1 MSDTTADV
9 MPQPASSAPRPA
21 PGAPRPYHFPKFER
35 RALANGVRIVVAPVH
50 KLPLVTA
57 IALVDAGAAL
67 DPEGREGL
75 AQLTA
80 RALTEGTASSP
91 GEALTDRV
99 ERLGTSLEA
108 SADWDTALVQLTV
121 ASSRLAEAVR
131 LLGEVLR
138 EPAFAERE
146 VGRLRA
152 ERLAELLALK
162 TEPRGLADEMF
173 DRFTYAP
180 SARYARPEG
189 GSEASVSALGRAEV
203 AHFYGEHYQPSR
215 TTIVIAGDVTADE
228 AERVVAAAFGDW
240 RERDA
245 TAATAAAGAAARGA
259 PPQREVAKHAVTARH
274 PSDAARTA
282 SPPPPAVDTPARL
295 TRAVHLVA
303 NADAPQS
310 ELRIGHVGVPRLH
323 PDYFAIVVMNAILG
337 GLFSS
342 RVNLNLREAHA
353 YTYGAHSA
361 YDWRRAA
368 GPFVVSSAVKS
379 DVTDAAA
386 REVLFEI
393 DRLRAE
399 PVSAD
404 ELSLAT
410 SYLDGV
416 FPIRYETTAAIAVAL
431 ANLVLYGMPDD
442 YFDRYREHIRALTA
456 DDVLRAA
463 RDHLHPDRL
472 QVVVVGDPATVRA
485 PLEALG
491 IGPLAAYDADGA
503 PIG

>member
-189 GSEASVSALGRAEV
+189 GSEASVSALGRAEC
-203 AHFYGEHYQPSR
+203 P
-215 TTIVIAGDVTADE
+215 
-228 AERVVAAAFGDW
+228 RV
-240 RERDA
+240 R
-245 TAATAAAGAAARGA
+245 
-259 PPQREVAKHAVTARH
+259 PQRR
-274 PSDAARTA
+274 D
-282 SPPPPAVDTPARL
+282 
-295 TRAVHLVA
+295 
-303 NADAPQS
+303 
-310 ELRIGHVGVPRLH
+310 
-323 PDYFAIVVMNAILG
+323 
-337 GLFSS
+337 S
-342 RVNLNLREAHA
+342 RRV
-353 YTYGAHSA
+353 
-361 YDWRRAA
+361 
-368 GPFVVSSAVKS
+368 
-379 DVTDAAA
+379 
-386 REVLFEI
+386 
-393 DRLRAE
+393 
-399 PVSAD
+399 
-404 ELSLAT
+404 
-410 SYLDGV
+410 
-416 FPIRYETTAAIAVAL
+416 
-431 ANLVLYGMPDD
+431 
-442 YFDRYREHIRALTA
+442 
-456 DDVLRAA
+456 
-463 RDHLHPDRL
+463 
-472 QVVVVGDPATVRA
+472 
-485 PLEALG
+485 
-491 IGPLAAYDADGA
+491 
-503 PIG
+503 